1 MENKKDKIIY
11 QILDMLKWAGVM
23 LVFTAWP
30 LIVSIIRST
39 FGI

>member
-1 MENKKDKIIY
+1 MEKKDKLVY
-11 QILDMLKWAGVM
+11 KILDMLKWAGIM

-30 LIVSIIRST
+30 LIVSIIRSA

>member
-1 MENKKDKIIY
+1 MEKKDKLVY
-11 QILDMLKWAGVM
+11 KILDMLKWAGIM